1 LRVFKRQG
9 FAADITRYKD
19 DEVSDA
25 ELYTEGSEFVPKTLK
40 ALAVEGIPP
49 CAGKTMA
56 DLVVRCLD
64 NNLVSETNDASIVE
78 AFSEDVFEVFRRLL
92 AVI

>member
-1 LRVFKRQG
+1 LRVLKRQG

-19 DEVSDA
+19 DEVSHA
-25 ELYTEGSEFVPKTLK
+25 ELYTEDSEFVPKTLK

-49 CAGKTMA
+49 CVGKPMA